1 MTATLILG
9 TRGSRLALIQAE
21 FCAGRLRESGFEVE
35 IETVKTAAEH
45 RPDDSL
51 SLIDQRDVFTRQL
64 DLALLN
70 GEIDFA
76 VHSMKD
82 VPTKI
87 PENIVVAAIG
97 ERHETSDLLVSPQE
111 WGVDELPEGARVATS
126 SPRRYAQLLHRRPDL
141 GIVEIRGNVET
152 RISKVEK
159 GQAEALVLA
168 GAGLGRLGLDAP
180 HTVIPK
186 EVMLPAPGQGALAV
200 ATLED
205 HPLRQSIR
213 EATNH
218 PESERAVLA
227 ERSMLAAL
235 EGGCRVPVGGY
246 AVVEGDRVNLEG
258 VVAATDG
265 GRLYQGEM
273 EGEEPEELGELLAEE
288 LLSRGAGEVLAQ
300 VRGAT

>member
-1 MTATLILG
+1 MTETLVLG

-21 FCAGRLRESGFEVE
+21 SCAEMLREAGFEVE
-35 IETVKTAAEH
+35 IQTVKTTAEH

-51 SLIDQRDVFTRQL
+51 SMIDQRDVFTRQL

-70 GEIDFA
+70 GEIDLA

-82 VPTKI
+82 VPTEI
-87 PENIVVAAIG
+87 PDRIVVSAVG
-97 ERHETSDLLVSPQE
+97 ERREPSDLLVSPKE
-111 WGVDELPEGARVATS
+111 WGVDDLPEGARVATS
-126 SPRRYAQLLHRRPDL
+126 SPRRYAQLLYHRLDL

-152 RISKVEK
+152 RIRKVEE

-168 GAGLGRLGLDAP
+168 GAGLGRLGLEVP

-205 HPLRQSIR
+205 HPLRESIR
-213 EATNH
+213 AATNH

-246 AVVEGDRVNLEG
+246 AMVEEDRVNLEG

-265 GRLYQGEM
+265 SVLYRGEM
-273 EGEEPEELGELLAEE
+273 EWEDPEELGRLLAGE
-288 LLSRGAGEVLAQ
+288 LISQGAEEVLAQ
-300 VRGAT
+300 VRGTA